1 MTLSFEAGV
10 LPRLPK
16 VRSYL
21 RPIQVGQLLHRD
33 MPHRLAGALQDSGRI
48 VQVRATRES
57 EEYVSSKYVDVA
69 DAVRDDSFRRA
80 IQQNN
85 LRAHLEDVLMTR
97 GHLLMDHFPKAQG
110 KRLDAVIVPME

>member
-1 MTLSFEAGV
+1 MTLSFASV

-21 RPIQVGQLLHRD
+21 RSVQVGQLLQSD
-33 MPHRLAGALQDSGRI
+33 VTHRLAGSLQDSGRI

-57 EEYVSSKYVDVA
+57 EEHVSGKYVDVA

-80 IQQNN
+80 YN
-85 LRAHLEDVLMTR
+85 RTT
-97 GHLLMDHFPKAQG
+97 
-110 KRLDAVIVPME
+110 

>member
-33 MPHRLAGALQDSGRI
+33 MTHRLAGALQDSGRI

-57 EEYVSSKYVDVA
+57 EEHVSGKYVDVA
-69 DAVRDDSFRRA
+69 DVVRDDSSRRA
-80 IQQNN
+80 IQQTTFE
-85 LRAHLEDVLMTR
+85 RISKMYS
-97 GHLLMDHFPKAQG
+97 
-110 KRLDAVIVPME
+110 